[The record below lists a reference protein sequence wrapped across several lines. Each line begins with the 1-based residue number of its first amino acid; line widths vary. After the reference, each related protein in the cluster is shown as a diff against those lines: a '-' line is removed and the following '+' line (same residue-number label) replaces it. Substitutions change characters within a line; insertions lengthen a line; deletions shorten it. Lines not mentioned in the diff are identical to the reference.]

1 MFKFNILLI
10 LLVILVFINKHYFY
24 LHIEGGL
31 DFKVH
36 PGPQK
41 SQDRHCEDGCNCNYL
56 FYTVPRT
63 KTLNHLRSEMY
74 S

>member
-31 DFKVH
+31 TLKFTLDSK
-36 PGPQK
+36 
-41 SQDRHCEDGCNCNYL
+41 N
-56 FYTVPRT
+56 PRT
-63 KTLNHLRSEMY
+63 GTVKMGATAIIYFTLYQEQKL
-74 S
+74 